1 MSETAITGVVCKDLQ
16 SVATPQDPIP
26 HLPTD
31 SGSCEMDRTDSIHEH
46 LIDIHL
52 QPSDRLCDLPAE
64 HSLEVDDA
72 TTGRGSGT
80 PVSSVIGE
88 KIQPSSPDG
97 ICQTTLA

>member
-1 MSETAITGVVCKDLQ
+1 MNETAITGVVCKDLQ
-16 SVATPQDPIP
+16 SVVTPQDTIKR
-26 HLPTD
+26 TD
-31 SGSCEMDRTDSIHEH
+31 SGSCEIDRTDSIHEH
-46 LIDIHL
+46 SIDIHL